1 MTVSSRFLSIA
12 LSILCLCMTTMT
24 TSSLAENMTPY
35 ANLVFESAGVS
46 IGRSMDADFSS
57 GMHCNC
63 TTIYVSSCTLEKKN
77 ANGTWSYAS
86 SLTPPS
92 ETATNTSNFGA
103 YKDYSDSCTP
113 GNTYRIRATF
123 AAVYKGVTYTVNR
136 TSNSVD
142 YK

>member
-1 MTVSSRFLSIA
+1 MTVSSKRLFLA
-12 LSILCLCMTTMT
+12 LSILCLCIMTNAM
-24 TSSLAENMTPY
+24 AEGMTPY
-35 ANLVFESAGVS
+35 ANLVFESARVS
-46 IGRSMDADFSS
+46 IGKSMDADFSS

-92 ETATNTSNFGA
+92 ETATNTSDFGA
-103 YKDYSDSCTP
+103 YKDYSASCTS

-123 AAVYKGVTYTVNR
+123 AAVYKGITYTVNR